1 MLRRGIPF
9 VAGDGPNLYAFVRNQ
24 PVDRIDPFGL
34 ADQGPL
40 GGKCCNRSGN
50 DEWALVNGQW
60 VKLAPGE
67 CTSFA
72 TDCDGMTCS
81 GGFYKVGALEGRN
94 CIKDPCKRPCLGEA
108 PTKPNRG
115 RDSYND
121 RRWTPSEKGFGGVP
135 PGPPDPN
142 YKGEH
147 RGAPN
152 ANPPRGY
159 SWKPCSEQK

>member
-1 MLRRGIPF
+1 

-152 ANPPRGY
+152 ANPPPGY